1 MSRRAREFKKRQSP
15 DPVYGS
21 LVLSK
26 FINKVMM
33 QGKKS
38 IAQNIVYKALELL
51 SQKVNAPALEA
62 FEKALK
68 NAMPLM
74 EVRSR
79 RVGGSTYQVPMEV
92 REDRSV
98 SLAMRWLIGNSRSR
112 SGHSMIEKLS
122 GELADAFN
130 GVGTSIKKREETH
143 RMAESNKAFAHFR
156 W

>member
-1 MSRRAREFKKRQSP
+1 MSRRAKEYRKRQSP
-15 DPVYGS
+15 DPVHGS

-33 QGKKS
+33 SGKKS
-38 IAQNIVYKALELL
+38 IARDIVYRALEIL
-51 SQKVNAPALEA
+51 SQKVNAPAVDA
-62 FEKALK
+62 FEKALR
-68 NAMPLM
+68 NAIPLM

-92 REDRSV
+92 RAERGV
-98 SLAMRWLIGNSRSR
+98 SLAMRWLINNSRTR
-112 SGHSMIEKLS
+112 SGHSMIEKMS
-122 GELADAFN
+122 AELIDAYN
-130 GVGTSIKKREETH
+130 GVGASIKKREETH

>member
-1 MSRRAREFKKRQSP
+1 MSRRAKQYPKRQSP
-15 DPVYGS
+15 DPSYGS
-21 LVLSK
+21 LLLSK
-26 FINKVMM
+26 FINKLMVD
-33 QGKKS
+33 GKKS
-38 IAQNIVYKALELL
+38 IARTIVYESIENL
-51 SQKVNAPALEA
+51 SKKVGATPVES

-68 NAMPLM
+68 NVVPLM

-92 REDRSV
+92 RVDRGI

-112 SGHSMIEKLS
+112 SGHSMVEKLS
-122 GELADAFN
+122 AELIDAYN

-143 RMAESNKAFAHFR
+143 RMADSNKAFAHFR